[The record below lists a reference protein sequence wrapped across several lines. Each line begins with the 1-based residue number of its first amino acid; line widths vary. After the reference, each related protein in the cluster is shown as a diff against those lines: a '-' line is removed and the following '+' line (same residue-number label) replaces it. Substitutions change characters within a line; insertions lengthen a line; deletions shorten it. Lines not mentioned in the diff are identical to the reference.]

1 MSLPASVYVHKTVSK
16 LLTKSLPKQI
26 ESKFDFIQLIAELY
40 LMTSFVVIAI
50 LMNLGAFVLWVKNKK
65 IFSTL
70 KYLAC
75 SLIVA
80 DQLYL
85 ISLFPYLIYRP
96 RGENSKY
103 FDGRLELKNDSVSAS
118 SLKSQSVVGK
128 YHFVHYNSVVLG
140 VLQCFSMWML
150 YFCASEAN
158 TILRQV
164 VSHRKGRKPSPA
176 FPIILF
182 LLVSLYFSNFLPEAR
197 QAVVEI
203 CQKIHFLNGLS
214 HNTKLMPF
222 QNHWDFVLNEVKR
235 SDFVYI
241 VYFSL
246 FYTLITY
253 IIPYVIIIVVDKNI
267 IDALHLAQRV
277 QKVASSTPASLL
289 RKSSST
295 SRKKSSTRRESQRKS
310 IEMSVLAGKE
320 KKAVKRGV
328 AADNKLIRDKFL
340 YPCLVISVTCN
351 VFLVCVALKMI
362 ILTFKLFEFA
372 HSYVTGAHV
381 FFKYL
386 NTYSNFIQFLKAA
399 VHLPAIILY
408 DYSTK
413 RTVVKS
419 LKRVETSLMRKRR
432 KKEDAAISHV

>member
-1 MSLPASVYVHKTVSK
+1 MSSDDYVQKVSR
-16 LLTKSLPKQI
+16 LLTENLPKRI
-26 ESKFDFIQLIAELY
+26 ASKFDFIQLIAELY

-50 LMNLGAFVLWVKNKK
+50 LMNLGAFVLWMKNKK

-85 ISLFPYLIYRP
+85 ISLFPYLVYRP
-96 RGENSKY
+96 RGDNSKY
-103 FDGRLELKNDSVSAS
+103 FDGKLELKNDSLSFTG
-118 SLKSQSVVGK
+118 LESQSAMERF
-128 YHFVHYNSVVLG
+128 YFVHYNSVVLG
-140 VLQCFSMWML
+140 IFQCFSMWML

-158 TILRQV
+158 KILRQV
-164 VSHRKGRKPSPA
+164 VSHRKSRKASPA

-182 LLVSLYFSNFLPEAR
+182 LLISFYFIHFLPEVR

-203 CQKIHFLNGLS
+203 CQKIYFMKGFS

-222 QNHWDFVLNEVKR
+222 QNHWDFVLNEVIR
-235 SDFVYI
+235 SDFLYI

-253 IIPYVIIIVVDKNI
+253 VFPYAIIIVVDKNI
-267 IDALHLAQRV
+267 IDTMHLAQRV
-277 QKVASSTPASLL
+277 QKVASSTPASLMRKPSGPGR
-289 RKSSST
+289 RKSSA
-295 SRKKSSTRRESQRKS
+295 RRESQRKS
-310 IEMSVLAGKE
+310 IEMSVLARKE
-320 KKAVKRGV
+320 KKSRKRGV
-328 AADNKLIRDKFL
+328 AADSKLIRDKFL

-372 HSYVTGAHV
+372 HSFVTGAHV

-386 NTYSNFIQFLKAA
+386 NTYSNFVQFLKAA
-399 VHLPAIILY
+399 VHLPAIVLY

-413 RTVVKS
+413 RKVVKS
-419 LKRVETSLMRKRR
+419 LKRVGTRLMRKRR
-432 KKEDAAISHV
+432 KEEVEISQV